1 MAGSFLK
8 KLFGDSNS
16 AEIKRLE
23 KIAAKI
29 DSYEDAHRRLSE
41 EELRGMTAKF
51 RARLA
56 AGETLDDLLPEARSR
71 AGTLGAT
78 LGFALMMLLDVALG

>member
-41 EELRGMTAKF
+41 EELSAYIRTLRKLNTYL
-51 RARLA
+51 REETERL
-56 AGETLDDLLPEARSR
+56 
-71 AGTLGAT
+71 
-78 LGFALMMLLDVALG
+78 

>member
-29 DSYEDAHRRLSE
+29 DSY
-41 EELRGMTAKF
+41 
-51 RARLA
+51 
-56 AGETLDDLLPEARSR
+56 
-71 AGTLGAT
+71 
-78 LGFALMMLLDVALG
+78 